1 MLELLDRI
9 SVSFVS
15 HLKPVIVSFDEC
27 GVLNCGFEMESAA
40 SSVVFKVGVHRTPSP
55 RQAPLGTAQNVKHGT
70 QQEGRSSSRSTVP
83 LAPAPPRPG
92 GIRDFLRHPGD
103 VRLGAN
109 LRASRRLLYEG
120 GGPVPSR
127 GVF

>member
-55 RQAPLGTAQNVKHGT
+55 RQAPLGSPNVKHGT

-83 LAPAPPRPG
+83 LALAPPRPG
-92 GIRDFLRHPGD
+92 GIRDFLWHPGD

-109 LRASRRLLYEG
+109 LRASRRLLYES
-120 GGPVPSR
+120 GGPVPPR